1 MIGKAIIDNTPVNIL
16 STIPHFSQLVD
27 YSLKAITGRDSYLSK
42 EERNTKKYFIFTQDD
57 SEDGVKPENTLAIV
71 SALPFMIQNEQ
82 DYYYTPAWVIN
93 SLDVS
98 RHLKDSSFGSGVLET
113 IANILKSTTRNSEIF
128 VSIETESV
136 CDALCRY
143 SDLWE
148 TTSETDCPT
157 LYSTYTMRMSSKLD
171 NVERAIAARK
181 IKGLYSFKE
190 DLAKV
195 EKLILV
201 RGSIKNNSKL
211 GSAVHSFAV
220 TFYSNTSDDPGY
232 SVGITLDDPNHSVS
246 DSDYYVG
253 SITLDV
259 NMAMSYDGKIN
270 FEIDY
275 LPKRTED
282 FKKLV
287 SAENYIDCVCATIE
301 DIALLYKNDNNIV
314 TCYTTEKDI
323 MQSLQNRLWK
333 LTPEFSM
340 EYKTK

>member
-27 YSLKAITGRDSYLSK
+27 YSLKAITGRDPYLSK
-42 EERNTKKYFIFTQDD
+42 EEHNTKKYFIFTQDD

-82 DYYYTPAWVIN
+82 DYYYTPAWVID
-93 SLDVS
+93 SLEVS
-98 RHLKDSSFGSGVLET
+98 RHLKDFSFGSGVLET

-128 VSIETESV
+128 VSVETESV

-171 NVERAIAARK
+171 NAERAIAVRK

-195 EKLILV
+195 EKLILE
-201 RGSIKNNSKL
+201 RNSIKNNSKL

-220 TFYSNTSDDPGY
+220 TFYSKTSDDPDY
-232 SVGITLDDPNHSVS
+232 SVG

-301 DIALLYKNDNNIV
+301 DIAFMYKNDNNIV

-323 MQSLQNRLWK
+323 MQGLQNRLWE

-340 EYKTK
+340 EYKAE